1 MVNNK
6 NRKSNEIFGSVRIEK
21 NFGDEADSVIDLCAS
36 RSAFLIVIANLPF
49 ILCPF
54 EYIKLAQVERKLA
67 SHGIYFPTKYPL
79 GFNRLAEWYIL
90 NQKGLS

>member
-1 MVNNK
+1 MRLANISLEEYLLIRFLRSENCSQSQSLKPNGIHAGEDVN
-6 NRKSNEIFGSVRIEK
+6 
-21 NFGDEADSVIDLCAS
+21 
-36 RSAFLIVIANLPF
+36 ANLPF
-49 ILCPF
+49 ILRPI

-90 NQKGLS
+90 N